1 MIDAAIDPAFA
12 AAGVAANLGL
22 LEAEVGV
29 VPAEAALVAALA
41 AEAARLT
48 EDAEMPLPPPVV
60 EARAAFKDLGKDPS
74 RYRSATEAL
83 IRRLRAGKPPP
94 AVNNVVDAANL
105 TALRTGFSIGVY
117 DRDRLRPP
125 LALRVGRAGETYA
138 SLAKGD
144 LNLEGLPTLF
154 DAEGPFGGPVSDGR
168 RTAVTEV
175 MRRVLLVVYAFG
187 STRVDSAALKLAK
200 AMFERHAAAAAVGET
215 ALVGTDRPPD
225 T

>member
-1 MIDAAIDPAFA
+1 MIDAAIDPTFA
-12 AAGVAANLGL
+12 AAGVAAGLGL
-22 LEAEVGV
+22 LEAEVKV
-29 VPAEAALVAALA
+29 APAEAALVAALA
-41 AEAARLT
+41 AEAARL
-48 EDAEMPLPPPVV
+48 AAAPLPAPVV
-60 EARAAFKDLGKDPS
+60 EARTAFKDLGKDPS
-74 RYRSATEAL
+74 RYRPATEAL

-125 LALRVGRAGETYA
+125 LTLSVGGAGETYA

-144 LNLEGLPTLF
+144 LNLEGLPILF

-175 MRRVLLVVYAFG
+175 TRRVLLVVYAFG
-187 STRVDSAALKLAK
+187 STRVDGAALKLAK
-200 AMFERHAAAAAVGET
+200 AMFERHAAAVIGET
-215 ALVGTDRPPD
+215 VFVGADRPQD
-225 T
+225 M